1 MLKEEFFPLMGE
13 IKGYIS
19 TLTFAGKGIFY
30 GSRNKTPNLF
40 WKRFSTKKPLLQ
52 IFLFVRTPGV
62 WQSSF
67 SHPACAE
74 NWKLHECSEYL
85 IQGMWNVPC
94 LKILEAYSVY
104 LITGWVRRQCNRL
117 PNGLFVEVGR
127 HQSKQTRN
135 ESYALCCDGT
145 CILSIY
151 AMVVLFAYSKIFLS
165 QFFLITVSIFM
176 CLDFITA
183 IPEGRFD
190 PSYISR
196 RAQTHRSCVEVKKWK
211 SSSYFMFFIL
221 TLHPNL
227 FLLLN
232 IS

>member
-1 MLKEEFFPLMGE
+1 MERFLILLTFPPCQLWRTSPQLGAQRG
-13 IKGYIS
+13 ILPPHGGNQRLHQHFDICGKGY
-19 TLTFAGKGIFY
+19 FFY
-30 GSRNKTPNLF
+30 GSHNKTPNLF
-40 WKRFSTKKPLLQ
+40 WRRVSNEKPLLQ

-74 NWKLHECSEYL
+74 NWKLHECSEYS

-94 LKILEAYSVY
+94 LKILEAYSVC

-117 PNGLFVEVGR
+117 PNGFFVEVGR

-145 CILSIY
+145 CILSLY
-151 AMVVLFAYSKIFLS
+151 ATLDLFANPKIFLS
-165 QFFLITVSIFM
+165 QFLITLYIIM

-190 PSYISR
+190 PS
-196 RAQTHRSCVEVKKWK
+196 
-211 SSSYFMFFIL
+211 
-221 TLHPNL
+221 
-227 FLLLN
+227 
-232 IS
+232 

>member
-1 MLKEEFFPLMGE
+1 MKNVSAAWCSKRNFSP
-13 IKGYIS
+13 S
-19 TLTFAGKGIFY
+19 WGKSKATSALWHLRERVFFY

-40 WKRFSTKKPLLQ
+40 WRRFSTEKPLLQ

-62 WQSSF
+62 WPSSF

-74 NWKLHECSEYL
+74 NWKLHECSEYS
-85 IQGMWNVPC
+85 IQDMWNVPC
-94 LKILEAYSVY
+94 LKILAAYSVY

-117 PNGLFVEVGR
+117 PNGFFVEVGR

-145 CILSIY
+145 CILWLY
-151 AMVVLFAYSKIFLS
+151 AMVVLFAYPKS
-165 QFFLITVSIFM
+165 LITIYIFM
-176 CLDFITA
+176 CLGFITA

-196 RAQTHRSCVEVKKWK
+196 RAQTHRSCVEVKNEKAP
-211 SSSYFMFFIL
+211 
-221 TLHPNL
+221 H
-227 FLLLN
+227 
-232 IS
+232 ISCSLY